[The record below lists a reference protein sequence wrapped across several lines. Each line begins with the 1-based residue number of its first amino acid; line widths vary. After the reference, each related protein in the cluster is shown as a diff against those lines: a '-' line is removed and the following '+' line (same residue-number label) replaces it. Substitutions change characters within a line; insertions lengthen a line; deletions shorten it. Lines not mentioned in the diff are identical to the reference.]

1 MYISKFPLTHIFKDA
16 PLGVRMMGKMIKPL
30 VGNLVGNLAQAMED
44 QNRAIED
51 LMNDAKYYIAADSN
65 AMRSLGLDSDGTIEV
80 SAPFSQSSSTVS
92 INGKTESRIQASFQV
107 ISTSSRGMG
116 GGVATMSAVNGSID
130 SLYLNVNGR
139 NVLIDTTK
147 SAGSSASYDSSSG
160 QTIVDD
166 FDWKAKK
173 ASDGI
178 GKNHNRKDD
187 VIDAEFVDKKVNK

>member
-44 QNRAIED
+44 QNRAMED

-65 AMRSLGLDSDGTIEV
+65 AMRSLGLDSNGTIEV

-173 ASDGI
+173 ASNGI
-178 GKNHNRKDD
+178 GKNHNRKGD